1 MAYTRY
7 GSQLKGYT
15 RSVTS
20 TKPRIPYATP
30 KTRAQKN
37 AEYYASIRAA
47 NAAKAPA
54 QAQQANQ
61 QIANQ
66 LKAAQDAANA
76 ANRIRFTQAL
86 QEQKYAATRMRE
98 QFDIAGRG
106 LATMGQAATAN
117 IRVGAQRT
125 AAASRQQMMSS
136 GLSGTTAVAA
146 AGRRVGEEENR
157 ALLGVQEMRQQAM
170 TGLASQR
177 AGMEMQ
183 VGQARTGLLS
193 SFQEQGPNL
202 GMYAG
207 LLQQGGTFPG
217 TGVSTAGAGAGP
229 MPPGAG
235 GTDLPTSLAG
245 QIQNSPLLQQPNLSG
260 MRKQA
265 QFYATGGSRPGTSSL
280 AKAGL
285 AKEWSQVED
294 FDPASR
300 IFQATAGNPS
310 PNFFQSTR
318 KVASGTSGRFI
329 Y

>member
-1 MAYTRY
+1 MAATRY
-7 GSQLKGYT
+7 GSQLKSFRLST
-15 RSVTS
+15 TS
-20 TKPRIPYATP
+20 RRPATLP

-61 QIANQ
+61 QLANQ

-76 ANRIRFTQAL
+76 ANRIRFGQAL

-98 QFDIAGRG
+98 QFDIAKRG
-106 LATMGQAATAN
+106 LSTMGQAATAN

-157 ALLGVQEMRQQAM
+157 AMLGVQEMQQQAM
-170 TGLASQR
+170 TGLASQQ
-177 AGMEMQ
+177 AGLEFQ
-183 VGQARTGLLS
+183 TGQARTGLLS

-207 LLQQGGTFPG
+207 LLQQGGAFPG
-217 TGVSTAGAGAGP
+217 TGVSTPGAGP

-245 QIQNSPLLQQPNLSG
+245 QIQNSPFLQQPNLSG
-260 MRKQA
+260 MRQQA

-285 AKEWSQVED
+285 AKEWGQVED